1 MRTVFVGA
9 GACFAN
15 IMTDVLAKVDHN
27 AAKNPMWRLL
37 AEVIKYEGIDE
48 NNRNKHD
55 IYYFDSGPELSREER
70 NGQMFTY
77 NISSGNMLS
86 GAGNIMTAQKFWKE
100 KGDKMFRQMR
110 TDIGDPK
117 PDLFIS
123 VRGCGATNCGS
134 GFLLDRNI
142 LERYTEAV
150 IIQFLI
156 LPHRGEGIEASRVVY
171 AISQAAELLQQYPDR
186 YTCVIISNERILL
199 AAKSFEAMGENWF
212 YPLANQVVADIIA
225 RVLYPTFYEHFR
237 SIVEGFQGMGGMS
250 VDDGSREKYLDV
262 RDFVRQPGFRTVE
275 FAHALDVEA
284 LDEEAIKAMVKKMG
298 TEMALVRYGDSE
310 PMIYGSLGKMEQT
323 TALFTMFMGP
333 KGKVGDMTK
342 VCLAEA
348 LEDAYLGA
356 FPKVYVYDILTRG
369 FELLVFPSGGIPEDV
384 TVWFEKFNKKLS
396 NPRYAQVVE
405 QYCMDMTEILRLYE
419 KVATYLQ
426 FSKPEL
432 ILSTRPKT
440 NEDVRDSF
448 TR

>member
-15 IMTDVLAKVDHN
+15 IMTDVIQKVN
-27 AAKNPMWRLL
+27 NNKAKNPMWRLL
-37 AEVIKYEGIDE
+37 AEVVKYEGTDE
-48 NNRNKHD
+48 HNQGKQD

-77 NISSGNMLS
+77 NISIGNMLS
-86 GAGNIMTAQKFWKE
+86 GAGNILTAQKFWKE
-100 KGDKMFRQMR
+100 KGDKMFRMMR
-110 TDIGDPK
+110 SDIGDPK

-123 VRGCGATNCGS
+123 IRGCGATNCGS
-134 GFLLDRNI
+134 GFLLDRSI
-142 LERYTEAV
+142 LERYTEGV
-150 IIQFLI
+150 LIQFLI

-171 AISQAAELLQQYPDR
+171 AISQAAELLQLHPDR
-186 YTCVIISNERILL
+186 YTCVIISNERILM

-237 SIVEGFQGMGGMS
+237 QLIDENLGGGGMNLGA
-250 VDDGSREKYLDV
+250 DSREKYLDV

-275 FAHALDVEA
+275 FAHALDVDSLSEDAIAA
-284 LDEEAIKAMVKKMG
+284 LVKSMG
-298 TEMALVRYGDSE
+298 TEMYLKKYPDTD
-310 PMIYGSLGKMEQT
+310 PMIFGSLGKMEQT

-342 VCLAEA
+342 VCIAEA
-348 LEDAYLGA
+348 LENENPGA
-356 FPKVYVYDILTRG
+356 FPKVYVYDILRKG

-384 TVWFEKFNKKLS
+384 SVWFEKFNKKLC

-405 QYCMDMTEILRLYE
+405 QYCMEMNEILRAYE

-426 FSKPEL
+426 FSKQEL
-432 ILSTRPKT
+432 ALNSRPKT
-440 NEDVRDSF
+440 
-448 TR
+448 